1 MSCYEINPHSVHLG
15 RTEFLMC
22 LEDPIKFWGVQP
34 FLLLQLL
41 EKALSGY
48 DAQKE
53 AKDAKA
59 AKEPSK
65 VSKTRKSRL
74 APDPH
79 PPTEVCSLREDVPS
93 PARRGGGVGGECT
106 ATHRLESG
114 SHRLKKTKRI
124 WAFQQTFKCLDIG
137 WNTLSSVLLVPRS
150 WHAWFL
156 YCLGKQFK

>member
-1 MSCYEINPHSVHLG
+1 MGSTI
-15 RTEFLMC
+15 F
-22 LEDPIKFWGVQP
+22 
-34 FLLLQLL
+34 LLQLL

-79 PPTEVCSLREDVPS
+79 PPTEVCSLCGDVPS
-93 PARRGGGVGGECT
+93 PAGGGRGCT
-106 ATHRLESG
+106 AAH
-114 SHRLKKTKRI
+114 SHGLKKTKRI
-124 WAFQQTFKCLDIG
+124 RAFQQTFECLDIG
-137 WNTLSSVLLVPRS
+137 
-150 WHAWFL
+150 
-156 YCLGKQFK
+156 

>member
-1 MSCYEINPHSVHLG
+1 M
-15 RTEFLMC
+15 
-22 LEDPIKFWGVQP
+22 
-34 FLLLQLL
+34 QLL

-79 PPTEVCSLREDVPS
+79 PPTEVCSLRGDDTLLCM
-93 PARRGGGVGGECT
+93 GGGVVEC
-106 ATHRLESG
+106 RLESG
-114 SHRLKKTKRI
+114 SHGLKKTKRI
-124 WAFQQTFKCLDIG
+124 RAF
-137 WNTLSSVLLVPRS
+137 
-150 WHAWFL
+150 
-156 YCLGKQFK
+156 

>member
-1 MSCYEINPHSVHLG
+1 M
-15 RTEFLMC
+15 
-22 LEDPIKFWGVQP
+22 
-34 FLLLQLL
+34 QLL

-79 PPTEVCSLREDVPS
+79 PPTEVCSLRGDDLCT
-93 PARRGGGVGGECT
+93 GGGGGGGGGEC
-106 ATHRLESG
+106 RLESG
-114 SHRLKKTKRI
+114 SPGLKKTKRI
-124 WAFQQTFKCLDIG
+124 RAF
-137 WNTLSSVLLVPRS
+137 
-150 WHAWFL
+150 
-156 YCLGKQFK
+156 

>member
-1 MSCYEINPHSVHLG
+1 MSCYEFNPHSVSLG
-15 RTEFLMC
+15 RSEFFMC
-22 LEDPIKFWGVQP
+22 LENHDFTLRGSP

-79 PPTEVCSLREDVPS
+79 PPTEVRRLRGDVPS
-93 PARRGGGVGGECT
+93 PTRGEGGGEC
-106 ATHRLESG
+106 RLESG
-114 SHRLKKTKRI
+114 SRGLKKTKRI
-124 WAFQQTFKCLDIG
+124 RAF
-137 WNTLSSVLLVPRS
+137 
-150 WHAWFL
+150 
-156 YCLGKQFK
+156 

>member
-1 MSCYEINPHSVHLG
+1 MSCYEFNPHSVHL
-15 RTEFLMC
+15 RHSEFVMC
-22 LEDPIKFWGVQP
+22 LENPDFALMGSTIF
-34 FLLLQLL
+34 LLQLL

-79 PPTEVCSLREDVPS
+79 PPTEVCGDAPS
-93 PARRGGGVGGECT
+93 PARGGGGGGGGGG
-106 ATHRLESG
+106 RG
-114 SHRLKKTKRI
+114 M
-124 WAFQQTFKCLDIG
+124 
-137 WNTLSSVLLVPRS
+137 
-150 WHAWFL
+150 
-156 YCLGKQFK
+156 

>member
-1 MSCYEINPHSVHLG
+1 MF
-15 RTEFLMC
+15 TESDFALMGST
-22 LEDPIKFWGVQP
+22 IS
-34 FLLLQLL
+34 LLQLL

-79 PPTEVCSLREDVPS
+79 PPTEVCSLCGDVPS
-93 PARRGGGVGGECT
+93 PAGGGDV
-106 ATHRLESG
+106 RL
-114 SHRLKKTKRI
+114 H
-124 WAFQQTFKCLDIG
+124 IG
-137 WNTLSSVLLVPRS
+137 
-150 WHAWFL
+150 
-156 YCLGKQFK
+156 

>member
-1 MSCYEINPHSVHLG
+1 MSCYKFYPHSVHLG
-15 RTEFLMC
+15 RPEFFMC
-22 LEDPIKFWGVQP
+22 LENPISLWGVQP

-79 PPTEVCSLREDVPS
+79 PPTEVCSLREDDTLLCM
-93 PARRGGGVGGECT
+93 GGGGAGG
-106 ATHRLESG
+106 G
-114 SHRLKKTKRI
+114 
-124 WAFQQTFKCLDIG
+124 G
-137 WNTLSSVLLVPRS
+137 
-150 WHAWFL
+150 
-156 YCLGKQFK
+156 GGM

>member
-1 MSCYEINPHSVHLG
+1 
-15 RTEFLMC
+15 MC
-22 LEDPIKFWGVQP
+22 LENPISLWGVQP

-79 PPTEVCSLREDVPS
+79 PSTEVYSLRGDVPS
-93 PARRGGGVGGECT
+93 PARGGGGWGNVG
-106 ATHRLESG
+106 
-114 SHRLKKTKRI
+114 
-124 WAFQQTFKCLDIG
+124 
-137 WNTLSSVLLVPRS
+137 
-150 WHAWFL
+150 
-156 YCLGKQFK
+156 

>member
-1 MSCYEINPHSVHLG
+1 M
-15 RTEFLMC
+15 
-22 LEDPIKFWGVQP
+22 
-34 FLLLQLL
+34 

-79 PPTEVCSLREDVPS
+79 PPTEVCRLRGDVPF
-93 PARRGGGVGGECT
+93 PARKEGGEST
-106 ATHRLESG
+106 ATHRIESG
-114 SHRLKKTKRI
+114 TLWLKKTKRI
-124 WAFQQTFKCLDIG
+124 RVF
-137 WNTLSSVLLVPRS
+137 
-150 WHAWFL
+150 
-156 YCLGKQFK
+156 

>member
-1 MSCYEINPHSVHLG
+1 MF
-15 RTEFLMC
+15 TESDFALMG
-22 LEDPIKFWGVQP
+22 LTIF
-34 FLLLQLL
+34 LLQLL

-79 PPTEVCSLREDVPS
+79 PPTEVCSLCGDVPS
-93 PARRGGGVGGECT
+93 PAGGGGGCT

-114 SHRLKKTKRI
+114 SHGLKKAKRI
-124 WAFQQTFKCLDIG
+124 RAFQQTFECLDIG
-137 WNTLSSVLLVPRS
+137 
-150 WHAWFL
+150 
-156 YCLGKQFK
+156 

>member
-1 MSCYEINPHSVHLG
+1 MFRESDFALRGSTI
-15 RTEFLMC
+15 F
-22 LEDPIKFWGVQP
+22 
-34 FLLLQLL
+34 LLQLL

-79 PPTEVCSLREDVPS
+79 PPTEVCRLRGDVP
-93 PARRGGGVGGECT
+93 PPPTPLRGEEVGRNV
-106 ATHRLESG
+106 RL
-114 SHRLKKTKRI
+114 H
-124 WAFQQTFKCLDIG
+124 IG
-137 WNTLSSVLLVPRS
+137 
-150 WHAWFL
+150 
-156 YCLGKQFK
+156 

>member
-1 MSCYEINPHSVHLG
+1 MSCYKFYPHSVHLG
-15 RTEFLMC
+15 RPEFFMC
-22 LEDPIKFWGVQP
+22 LENPISLWGVQP

-59 AKEPSK
+59 AKEPIK

-79 PPTEVCSLREDVPS
+79 PPTEVCSLRGDDTLLCM
-93 PARRGGGVGGECT
+93 GGGVVEC
-106 ATHRLESG
+106 RLESG
-114 SHRLKKTKRI
+114 SHGLKKTKRI
-124 WAFQQTFKCLDIG
+124 RAF
-137 WNTLSSVLLVPRS
+137 
-150 WHAWFL
+150 
-156 YCLGKQFK
+156 